1 MTMTSNVVLR
11 AEFEW
16 HFASA
21 NNRIY
26 NKQENKQQQQ
36 QQQPIERSI
45 SYIFVLEI
53 LRG

>member
-36 QQQPIERSI
+36 QQPIERSI